1 MSHAKT
7 PIHSLVLAR
16 CLVVG
21 SILCAP
27 ALGQEILFEIEG
39 QLDFDFLGA
48 SVSGAGDV
56 DGDGHDDVVVGAFGY
71 NALGGRVEVYSGRTG
86 ALLYSFPVSNFSSTT
101 GASSAGD
108 VDADGHADILVGDTG
123 DATNGVASGK
133 ATIYSGRTGGVLFT
147 FFGTGAN
154 DKLGSSVSC
163 AGDVNDD
170 GRPDVIVGATESA
183 NPGAGPGYAR
193 VYSGLDGSLLHEF
206 PGVANGDAFA
216 IVSGAGDVDGDGHAD
231 VIVSAGWAD
240 TNGLNSG
247 MARVFSG
254 RTGAILHDLVG
265 DPGDLLGFAV
275 SGVGDVDGDG
285 QDDFM
290 VGLPGANAV
299 AGEVRVYSGASGA
312 VLHTLSPGGG
322 AISGAGDL
330 DGDGF
335 PDFLVGPRAFSG
347 RDGSL
352 LFQVQLSDV
361 GETVSSAGDVN
372 NDCFADVIMGAPLF
386 SEGGGEIGKFVVFS
400 GLNDGFESYC
410 LANPNSTGLPA
421 FVCGQGSRTVADND
435 LRLTARDLPP
445 NMFGYFLAS
454 QTQAFVGGPGGSQG
468 NLCLGGQIGRFA
480 KQIQSS
486 GPNGEFTI
494 QVDLTNIPTSPPHSV
509 VAGET
514 WNFQAWFRDKNPGS
528 TSNFTNGVAVTF
540 D

>member
-7 PIHSLVLAR
+7 PIHSLVLAG

-21 SILCAP
+21 SILCVP
-27 ALGQEILFEIEG
+27 ARAQEILFEIEG

-193 VYSGLDGSLLHEF
+193 VYSG
-206 PGVANGDAFA
+206 
-216 IVSGAGDVDGDGHAD
+216 
-231 VIVSAGWAD
+231 
-240 TNGLNSG
+240 
-247 MARVFSG
+247 
-254 RTGAILHDLVG
+254 
-265 DPGDLLGFAV
+265 
-275 SGVGDVDGDG
+275 
-285 QDDFM
+285 
-290 VGLPGANAV
+290 
-299 AGEVRVYSGASGA
+299 
-312 VLHTLSPGGG
+312 
-322 AISGAGDL
+322 
-330 DGDGF
+330 
-335 PDFLVGPRAFSG
+335 
-347 RDGSL
+347 
-352 LFQVQLSDV
+352 
-361 GETVSSAGDVN
+361 
-372 NDCFADVIMGAPLF
+372 
-386 SEGGGEIGKFVVFS
+386 
-400 GLNDGFESYC
+400 
-410 LANPNSTGLPA
+410 
-421 FVCGQGSRTVADND
+421 
-435 LRLTARDLPP
+435 
-445 NMFGYFLAS
+445 
-454 QTQAFVGGPGGSQG
+454 
-468 NLCLGGQIGRFA
+468 
-480 KQIQSS
+480 
-486 GPNGEFTI
+486 PNGEFTI
-494 QVDLTNIPTSPPHSV
+494 QVDLTSIPTSPPHSV